1 MKPQTVPIRLPDLGL
16 EDAPARVS
24 TWLTEPGESVLAG
37 DRVVEVLVPGMTF
50 DVAAPASGTLESV
63 VRPADS
69 LVFAG
74 DILGMITAAESDPEL
89 PE

>member
-1 MKPQTVPIRLPDLGL
+1 MNPPTVPIRLPDLGL
-16 EDAPARVS
+16 DEAPARIS

-50 DVAAPASGTLESV
+50 DVAAPASGTLASV
-63 VRPADS
+63 VKPVDS

-74 DILGMITAAESDPEL
+74 DILGMIAAECDAEVPE
-89 PE
+89 